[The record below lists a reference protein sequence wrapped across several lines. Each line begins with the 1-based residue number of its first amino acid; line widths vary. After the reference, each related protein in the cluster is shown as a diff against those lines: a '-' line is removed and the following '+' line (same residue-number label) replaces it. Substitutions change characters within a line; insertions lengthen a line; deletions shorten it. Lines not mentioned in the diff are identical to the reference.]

1 MSTVYIIHQK
11 KKKTQKRKLSK
22 RTLSERERE
31 IIPMVKQ
38 QSELFFFDTNSVK
51 HTLASSHA
59 LRACDEAFF
68 LAKKKLCVFILYI

>member
-11 KKKTQKRKLSK
+11 KKKKPRRENYPKGLLA
-22 RTLSERERE
+22 RERERE

-51 HTLASSHA
+51 HT
-59 LRACDEAFF
+59 
-68 LAKKKLCVFILYI
+68 

>member
-1 MSTVYIIHQK
+1 MSTVYIIHQKKK

-38 QSELFFFDTNSVK
+38 QSELFFFDTNSV
-51 HTLASSHA
+51 
-59 LRACDEAFF
+59 
-68 LAKKKLCVFILYI
+68 

>member
-1 MSTVYIIHQK
+1 MSTVYIIHQKK

-22 RTLSERERE
+22 RTLSERERERE

-51 HTLASSHA
+51 HT
-59 LRACDEAFF
+59 
-68 LAKKKLCVFILYI
+68 